1 MERIWLRSYPD
12 NVPPEIDPDHYR
24 SLIDVCD
31 RACAEFGER
40 PAFGNFGACLTFA
53 ELDTHARNFAGFL
66 QGHCGLAPGDRVA
79 LMMPNILAYPV
90 ALLGALR
97 AGGVVV
103 NTNPQYTVRELHHQ
117 LADSGARIIVIFDRA
132 LATLDD
138 ALEGC
143 AIEHVVT
150 TQLGDLMP
158 FPKADVLNWFSRRDA
173 PPQVSPRIEP
183 VLFKQALSL
192 GQAEGFTA
200 PEVGGDDIAFLQ
212 YTGGTTGVS
221 KGAILTHRNLV
232 ANILQVHAWFGAVME
247 PGQEIIITAL
257 PLYHIY
263 ALTGNCFTFM
273 SKGGMNYL
281 ITDPRD
287 IRRFIKELRRVP
299 FSAITGVN
307 TLFNA
312 LLDHRYFST
321 LDFRHL
327 KLASGGGMAVQRTVA
342 ERWYQ
347 TTGAVLA
354 EGYGLTEASPVVA
367 LNRHDVAEFSGCIG
381 LPLPSTECKIVDE
394 SGAELAVDEP
404 GELCVRGPQVMRG
417 YWHNAEETAKVLSD
431 DGWLRT
437 GDIALIRTDGY
448 IKIVDRAKDMILVSG
463 FNVFPNEIEDVVVA
477 HPGVHEVAAIGVPDA
492 RSTEAVKLV
501 VVRADP
507 LVDEAALIAHCRQSL
522 TAYKV
527 PRMVEFVDELPKSNI
542 GKILRRRVRELHG
555 GDTSSA

>member
-1 MERIWLRSYPD
+1 M
-12 NVPPEIDPDHYR
+12 
-24 SLIDVCD
+24 
-31 RACAEFGER
+31 
-40 PAFGNFGACLTFA
+40 
-53 ELDTHARNFAGFL
+53 
-66 QGHCGLAPGDRVA
+66 
-79 LMMPNILAYPV
+79 
-90 ALLGALR
+90 
-97 AGGVVV
+97 
-103 NTNPQYTVRELHHQ
+103 
-117 LADSGARIIVIFDRA
+117 
-132 LATLDD
+132 
-138 ALEGC
+138 
-143 AIEHVVT
+143 
-150 TQLGDLMP
+150 
-158 FPKADVLNWFSRRDA
+158 
-173 PPQVSPRIEP
+173 
-183 VLFKQALSL
+183 
-192 GQAEGFTA
+192 
-200 PEVGGDDIAFLQ
+200 Q

-312 LLDHRYFST
+312 LLDHRNFST
-321 LDFRHL
+321 LDFPHL

-431 DGWLRT
+431 DGWLCT

-527 PRMVEFVDELPKSNI
+527 PRMVEFVDELPKSNV